1 MKKYIFNRDEFTW
14 AEEFYEINTLKNIL
28 KCLERSIFIRQIYPY
43 EVFYRENETISYED
57 FFYKYSAKEITYE
70 DIIKKIDAF
79 IKNIISKHESHIHL
93 ISHYEKSGFY
103 EKKITPYI
111 LWEYEKSLHKQS
123 KNPVERISHFYT
135 PMELYNSIEHI
146 YPQNPTA
153 DYWKQRFNY
162 GHYNKRFR
170 NSLGN
175 LLILSAPKNE
185 KLANRPFPEKC
196 CNKDNNIGYQFGSYS
211 EMEVARN
218 SDWTSK
224 TILER
229 GIKLLQ
235 FINQK
240 WSLDIKKK
248 DFKKILGFDIP
259 LKK

>member
-1 MKKYIFNRDEFTW
+1 MKKPLYLD
-14 AEEFYEINTLKNIL
+14 
-28 KCLERSIFIRQIYPY
+28 
-43 EVFYRENETISYED
+43 
-57 FFYKYSAKEITYE
+57 AKQPIEKRVN
-70 DIIKKIDAF
+70 D
-79 IKNIISKHESHIHL
+79 L
-93 ISHYEKSGFY
+93 ISRMTIDEK
-103 EKKITPYI
+103 IN
-111 LWEYEKSLHKQS
+111 Q
-123 KNPVERISHFYT
+123 
-135 PMELYNSIEHI
+135 M
-146 YPQNPTA
+146 
-153 DYWKQRFNY
+153 
-162 GHYNKRFR
+162 YNKRFR

-196 CNKDNNIGYQFGSYS
+196 SNKENNIGYQFGSYS